1 MTDKEIPNDEGV
13 RERCAARAPN
23 ACGLLCLCAGMTLL
37 FVAFQEAQNAAP
49 QRISEAGLGDFGFY
63 TLANFY
69 FSLLLGNQVAPYF
82 IQRMSG
88 RVTLPIAAVGF
99 VLFIASLLTVS
110 HLPRKLIEN
119 APVAIAVMVQLVTLL
134 SGLIGGLL
142 WPSQGYV
149 LTHYAPEHLLN
160 WYMSIFSLCFF
171 ASGFLGPAVVAPE
184 LLTGPDNLVAPVTLL
199 VLAIS
204 GVLFLCA
211 LPSDGPAGDA
221 SDDSEGLRSRSSRS
235 PRAVGPARLLWEAPA
250 RRLGFVALAEGWCL
264 NAFVSVV
271 PPILTASWI
280 ARSDSSFHE
289 KFQLVLLMNG
299 FGHIAASLLYAPLA
313 NRFGRQ
319 VMVFFQALV
328 CLLTAALANLDLLFG
343 NGSDAL
349 DVGTCALSTGFFLGF
364 GIIMARTNNSAICA
378 HLYRERA
385 GSAFAFLASARG
397 LVSILGLLLLPTMSS
412 HWPKLA
418 VTGSLGWLLVAS
430 LCAGLHQPLF
440 GVQSERAEL
449 EGESESTE
457 DV

>member
-134 SGLIGGLL
+134 SGLIGGYAKMEFNVQLRQHAKQVQLKGLL

-264 NAFVSVV
+264 NAFVSV
-271 PPILTASWI
+271 
-280 ARSDSSFHE
+280 E

-328 CLLTAALANLDLLFG
+328 CLLTAALANLDRMD
-343 NGSDAL
+343 S
-349 DVGTCALSTGFFLGF
+349 
-364 GIIMARTNNSAICA
+364 
-378 HLYRERA
+378 
-385 GSAFAFLASARG
+385 
-397 LVSILGLLLLPTMSS
+397 
-412 HWPKLA
+412 
-418 VTGSLGWLLVAS
+418 
-430 LCAGLHQPLF
+430 
-440 GVQSERAEL
+440 SER
-449 EGESESTE
+449 
-457 DV
+457 DKR